1 MFQWIIL
8 TSNKHG
14 IYSNSVSVEAT
25 TELMPKSL
33 SNSNQ
38 DASKETY
45 IILSHEGSYRVLN
58 LELKHLRMI
67 KLANHH
73 FIF

>member
-14 IYSNSVSVEAT
+14 IYSNNVSVAAT

-38 DASKETY
+38 NASKETY
-45 IILSHEGSYRVLN
+45 IILSH
-58 LELKHLRMI
+58 
-67 KLANHH
+67 
-73 FIF
+73 